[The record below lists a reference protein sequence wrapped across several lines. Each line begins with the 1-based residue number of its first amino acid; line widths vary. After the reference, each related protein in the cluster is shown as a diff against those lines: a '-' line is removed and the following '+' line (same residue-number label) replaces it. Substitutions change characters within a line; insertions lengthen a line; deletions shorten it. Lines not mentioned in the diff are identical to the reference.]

1 MRNAFTAIIVILC
14 VTLSCNE
21 KDKTIDV
28 LAQIDS
34 LVANGETDSAYQCIT
49 NMAHDALDTDEERAY
64 YNLLLTKIVFTSD
77 KTPSNDSL
85 IDMSIKHY
93 KSTGTMPNLP
103 KLTIIKVDAL

>member
-21 KDKTIDV
+21 KDKTI
-28 LAQIDS
+28 
-34 LVANGETDSAYQCIT
+34 DSAYQCIT